1 VNSARLKMVFTY
13 SGSSERTDYQ
23 IDGWSDGDCRQAMFS
38 KYFLEQIGVNVW
50 DVAAGGWHRLS
61 DTVLN
66 TGLATAYY
74 PSAAKR
80 HLLLNSVVTYGDLGT
95 SVAASLQVTTEIV
108 SFSYNYWPAYGSD
121 TGHTVNGVRLSRAA
135 SSLGGAMNY
144 SYLQTSVG
152 HISSNYCNVSCYR
165 WPVSRR
171 VAEDGLGHY
180 DHTAIIYTGG
190 KLYIEPDPLDPNK
203 KRYITFLGFANVA
216 TTVLDRS
223 TSSSTGGAA
232 LRRDEYNFHNVTGAN
247 TPEPRAGKLITQT
260 TFRHTNSGAC
270 SGWQIASTWDATW
283 CRMAQASTQ
292 WSAWTLSG
300 AVETAATP
308 GTTQPVWVRQE
319 SQTTV
324 TDGTATSVATFYE
337 PVRQGGGQYGNVTLV
352 KEFDG
357 ALTGTLLRQTYT
369 DFAPNVGA
377 NLVSLP
383 GRVRI
388 FTGSSSCVNEQ
399 RLVYDSAPTAT
410 TGSFTTPPVKG
421 LATMSMQ
428 ALAACTDTNPIPL
441 GDGGWSV
448 RTSEYDAVGNATK
461 LTLVDAVGITDTVI
475 HTLYDTDF
483 RLFPVKQYYGDE
495 AAYLETAA
503 YYGVTQIN
511 SGVASP
517 PGLGDAKAYWGRMAE
532 QCAVNGICT
541 RQAYDDQGRL
551 VKRWSRV
558 NPVNVP
564 WSSTEA
570 HPVKTTWVY
579 LTPSMTGG
587 TTFVAAEL
595 SEPSANGGDRVRR
608 HYNGLGQLVL
618 EQRTQP
624 GWNSTLWPEVEI
636 LHEYDGLGRE
646 VAVSMPLPV
655 LNKGGAKAWYTLP
668 TPAADAFATTS
679 YDALGRP
686 LVQTRLSGEKI
697 LYAYSGRAS
706 SVVQDSSAGADG
718 GKRLLSRQ
726 ELDAL
731 GALKS
736 VRNYDW
742 AGNNSWTQ
750 VAEVL
755 LLHDVEGQLL
765 VVTPSIGI
773 TLTTVI
779 TYDLA
784 GRKTGMRD
792 PDLGVWGYTY
802 TKQGA
807 LLTQSDARNC
817 LTTLAY
823 DLKGRV
829 VSKVGSGC
837 TAATGTDTTGY
848 TVNFGYFAMGSALG
862 SSGQLASA
870 GYSDNR
876 FRRSLTYGGDG
887 LLNGQTVTVTGLSP
901 VTLAFGYDGYD
912 RPTTTSYPALGGQ
925 PAEVVTT
932 AYADTGQPMTLTS
945 SLAGVIG
952 VLRYDAYRRPVT
964 LTYSAGGVAQVWG
977 YYAFN
982 SNGTAAGHGNTE
994 GRLASLK
1001 VGTGALNQPNF
1012 TYSYDRFGNLETIT
1026 DSGAPNTFVY
1036 DLQNRLTTAYGES
1049 YSYDGIGRLTNY
1061 EGTPLIAFGA
1071 YGRRTTSAV
1080 YTDDCVCQ
1088 SKIASKDD
1096 EKARQ
1101 LDKLR
1106 ERKIMRNRVKR

>member
-1 VNSARLKMVFTY
+1 L
-13 SGSSERTDYQ
+13 
-23 IDGWSDGDCRQAMFS
+23 
-38 KYFLEQIGVNVW
+38 
-50 DVAAGGWHRLS
+50 AAG
-61 DTVLN
+61 
-66 TGLATAYY
+66 
-74 PSAAKR
+74 
-80 HLLLNSVVTYGDLGT
+80 
-95 SVAASLQVTTEIV
+95 
-108 SFSYNYWPAYGSD
+108 
-121 TGHTVNGVRLSRAA
+121 
-135 SSLGGAMNY
+135 
-144 SYLQTSVG
+144 
-152 HISSNYCNVSCYR
+152 C
-165 WPVSRR
+165 
-171 VAEDGLGHY
+171 
-180 DHTAIIYTGG
+180 
-190 KLYIEPDPLDPNK
+190 
-203 KRYITFLGFANVA
+203 
-216 TTVLDRS
+216 
-223 TSSSTGGAA
+223 
-232 LRRDEYNFHNVTGAN
+232 
-247 TPEPRAGKLITQT
+247 
-260 TFRHTNSGAC
+260 
-270 SGWQIASTWDATW
+270 
-283 CRMAQASTQ
+283 
-292 WSAWTLSG
+292 
-300 AVETAATP
+300 TAAT
-308 GTTQPVWVRQE
+308 GT
-319 SQTTV
+319 
-324 TDGTATSVATFYE
+324 D
-337 PVRQGGGQYGNVTLV
+337 
-352 KEFDG
+352 
-357 ALTGTLLRQTYT
+357 
-369 DFAPNVGA
+369 
-377 NLVSLP
+377 
-383 GRVRI
+383 
-388 FTGSSSCVNEQ
+388 
-399 RLVYDSAPTAT
+399 
-410 TGSFTTPPVKG
+410 TTPPVKG

-448 RTSEYDAVGNATK
+448 RSSEYDAVGNATK